1 MMYKGGDKENFISD
15 ACFLLILLYQAV
27 AAEISDVCVA
37 GIVLPSPITSSRTQ
51 KGFFMLIEWSDRFC
65 VTFTAGIFE
74 LLPRGRLTYSQA
86 FV

>member
-27 AAEISDVCVA
+27 AAEISAVCVA
-37 GIVLPSPITSSRTQ
+37 GIVLPSPC
-51 KGFFMLIEWSDRFC
+51 K
-65 VTFTAGIFE
+65 